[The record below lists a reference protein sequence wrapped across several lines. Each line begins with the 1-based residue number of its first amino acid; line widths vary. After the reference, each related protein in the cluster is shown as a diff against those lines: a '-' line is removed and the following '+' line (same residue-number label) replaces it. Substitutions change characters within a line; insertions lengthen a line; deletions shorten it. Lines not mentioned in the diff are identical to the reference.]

1 MARSRWGSAPSRLPA
16 RHAAC
21 NSRSIATRLDCR
33 RRAGLR
39 REGPVPLFGLA
50 RLSTKREN
58 GKPRGQDWQ
67 TWSAAMYLYATEC
80 VATGRT
86 PFFDEIRDA

>member
-50 RLSTKREN
+50 RLSTKR
-58 GKPRGQDWQ
+58 GYKAGHRPRYGE
-67 TWSAAMYLYATEC
+67 LI
-80 VATGRT
+80 G
-86 PFFDEIRDA
+86 